1 MPRRNKTKSGR
12 SASDKMAVAASTA
25 AAVYLLP
32 AVAQA
37 AIVHVTGSPV
47 TLGLAD
53 VGGVATWDIDGNGT
67 VDARL
72 VHEQSG
78 SHSHVFLLNEYGTA
92 VSSTSSFSYPRAL
105 FIARSSSSS
114 YALQALRR
122 SNSVGTYSQTVLSS
136 ATLFTRTSSGAIQ
149 LGYGL
154 DANFAAGDNYFGFA
168 LIRFAGG
175 PEVNLGWAILNL
187 DLLNGIASITE
198 WAFEDS
204 SFEPIHVP
212 DTVSVDAPSSLALL
226 ALGAGGLAAW
236 RRRKA
241 GAAN

>member
-154 DANFAAGDNYFGFA
+154 DANFAAGDNYNDLTMLDTQVARMIACPANVLPPIKVHVREQGGFIA
-168 LIRFAGG
+168 
-175 PEVNLGWAILNL
+175 NS
-187 DLLNGIASITE
+187 IASTGMIE
-198 WAFEDS
+198 
-204 SFEPIHVP
+204 
-212 DTVSVDAPSSLALL
+212 ALQHFFG
-226 ALGAGGLAAW
+226 GA
-236 RRRKA
+236 K
-241 GAAN
+241 